1 MKKLYSLFISILI
14 ALSIVFTGAHSVKAN
29 AVSIDDYYK
38 TASTSSGEALARTLH
53 DIIKSPKVVSY
64 KSLWSIYDET
74 DVKVG
79 KNGDLVYWDMYSNVE
94 HKIGQYSGGNA
105 SEGAGMNKEHSIPQ
119 SWFNEASPMVSDAFH
134 VYPTDCY
141 VNNMRSSYPFGE
153 VSNPKKTSGNGS
165 KLGPSSFPG
174 YSGTV
179 FEPIDEYKGD
189 FARTYF
195 YFALCY
201 SDKIS
206 GWSKGEVKKVFSG
219 SYPYLT
225 QYSIDLFTKWHNED
239 PVSEKEIARNEAVYN
254 VQKNRNPFIDHPDW
268 STIIWGGTYGG
279 GSVTTT
285 YSVNYLVPEGATF
298 NYRDT
303 QRYEANNTIT
313 LPTVEP
319 TKFGYTFEGWYKDQ
333 AYTTKWNF
341 DSDKITTN
349 TTLYAR
355 MNLNSSEI
363 ADVFK
368 NDVKM
373 QVALGINYSKSLN
386 DDGGTG
392 QVVSNTATFGFKGA
406 YTPASIDPNSSF
418 DMNQYISSPENVA
431 ASDLF
436 DAKYVDTGKGH
447 AWIIDGEVRLYYSGG
462 NGNKLVIKA
471 KEGIKITSITTT
483 SASSDCKC
491 EVINNGT
498 EAYIQATKNTSS
510 KSFNFK
516 DFTITYEGA
525 GASYNY
531 TVNRVELK
539 ARYVVSE
546 EIYNAIIKGQNDVK
560 CYMSFNDN
568 KVLGQLVKEGSSYIV
583 ESSINVNFEDFTKSF
598 NILGTIVIGDKTY
611 TTKTINRTVAS
622 IALDT
627 FEYIQ
632 EELSSYESLVPVLG
646 QLIPDTNN

>member
-1 MKKLYSLFISILI
+1 MKKLYSLLVSLLI
-14 ALSIVFTGAHSVKAN
+14 ALSLVLSNGLFVKAK
-29 AVSIDDYYK
+29 AVTVDEYYN

-94 HKIGQYSGGNA
+94 HRIGQYSGGNA

-225 QYSIDLFTKWHNED
+225 KYSIDLFTKWHNED

-254 VQKNRNPFIDHPDW
+254 VQKNRNPFIDHPEW

-279 GSVTTT
+279 GSVTST
-285 YSVNYLVPEGATF
+285 YSVNYVVPEGATF

-303 QRYEANNTIT
+303 QRYEANSTIT
-313 LPTVEP
+313 MPDAAPIKE
-319 TKFGYTFEGWYKDQ
+319 GYAFDAWYKDQ
-333 AYTTKWNF
+333 NYTTKWNF
-341 DSDKITTN
+341 NSDKITAN

-355 MNLNSSEI
+355 MNINEAELPNIFTRET
-363 ADVFK
+363 
-368 NDVKM
+368 KM
-373 QVALGINYSKSLN
+373 EVALGINYSAIADSSGQSTAVSKKTDFTFSSDYSLSKLEANKAEDINKFIVSSDSSIKST
-386 DDGGTG
+386 D
-392 QVVSNTATFGFKGA
+392 
-406 YTPASIDPNSSF
+406 I
-418 DMNQYISSPENVA
+418 
-431 ASDLF
+431 F
-436 DAKYVDTGKGH
+436 DALYQDTGRALAYIQSGNC
-447 AWIIDGEVRLYYSGG
+447 RLYYNNG
-462 NGNKLVIKA
+462 NGSKFVIKA
-471 KEGIKITSITTT
+471 KDGIKIKSISTANA
-483 SASSDCKC
+483 SADCTCQVSSDGK
-491 EVINNGT
+491 
-498 EAYIQATKNTSS
+498 EAYIQATKNTGS
-510 KSFNFK
+510 KYFTLQSFSVE
-516 DFTITYEGA
+516 YELG
-525 GASYNY
+525 GASYSY
-531 TVNRVELK
+531 QVNKVDLK
-539 ARYVVSE
+539 ARYLIPE
-546 EIYNAIIKGQNDVK
+546 EIYNLITKNQTDVK
-560 CYMSFNDN
+560 YFMSFNDA
-568 KVLGQLVKEGSSYIV
+568 KTQCQVVKEGHYYVVMAAINTDSLDTKYNIV
-583 ESSINVNFEDFTKSF
+583 
-598 NILGTIVIGDKTY
+598 GTVVIGNTTY
-611 TTKTINRTVAS
+611 TTKQISYSAS
-622 IALDT
+622 DIAKKLVLEYGEDVLDV
-627 FEYIQ
+627 EN
-632 EELSSYESLVPVLG
+632 LSQVLNEM
-646 QLIPDTNN
+646 IPDR